1 VDCLAAKPAQAL
13 PTLPDADRTGDFHF
27 KKRLRSVRLGGISNM
42 LDRRLRFPA
51 LLVSRCSNTRHGT
64 LSETDHRSLQRASI
78 RLSFRDFASWRRIL
92 RLALTAV
99 GCVIAWGGMPLMTDG
114 AEVNFSRGIRPLLS
128 DRCYRCHGPD
138 EKERQAGL
146 RLDQRDAAFAPRD
159 GGAAIV
165 AGKAAESVIWQR
177 ITSTDPTLRM
187 PPPESGK
194 TLSETEIDQIRRWID
209 EGAPWQDHWSFASPT
224 RPQVPAVRHA
234 ERVFNPID
242 AFILARVEQA
252 GLSPAAEADRE
263 TLIRR
268 ATFDLTGLPPTLEE
282 VDAFLGDS
290 EPGAY
295 ERVVDRLL
303 KSPRYGEHMARYWLD
318 LARYGDTHGL
328 HLDNRRQIWPYRD
341 WLIRAFNE
349 NLPFDQFTVWQLA
362 GDLLPQPTTD
372 QLVAT
377 GFNRCNV
384 TTSEGGS
391 IAEEY
396 RVRYAVDRV
405 ETTATVWMGLTAG
418 CAVCHDHKFDP
429 LTQNEFY
436 RLYGYFYNF
445 AESEMDGNA
454 LLPNGPTLA
463 APSPTQREQLTGLE
477 KKSTE
482 LDTALAARR
491 EAVTDALAAWE
502 AKVRSGEEKLPAAPS
517 DMLVYLPLDETE
529 GMSAANRVGESSPAT
544 LVGKPNW
551 VAGQHAGALQLSGDA
566 HLELLGVGD
575 LERTD
580 AFSYGAWVKP
590 DNEKAGTIISRMID
604 GQAFRGYDL
613 YLGNGQV
620 FVHLIH
626 SWEGNA
632 IRVNTKEKLKVNTW
646 QHVMMTY
653 DGSSKAAGVRIF
665 VDGKPMELQ
674 ITHDTL
680 TETIKADTP
689 LRVGRRNPGAALEG
703 VLDEVRIYARRLS
716 AEEVALVA
724 GGNPV
729 AELLAIDPA
738 NRNDAQRTQ
747 IRDYYLAQYDA
758 PYQQLRQ
765 QQASLVQE
773 RTALESSIPKTMIMG
788 DRSNRAPIYRL
799 VRGQYDHPDT
809 SQALEPNVPAVLPAL
824 PADKTGTRLD
834 LARWLVDPRHPLT
847 ARVTVNRFWQQLF
860 GMGIVKTTEDF
871 GSQGEWPS
879 HPELLDWLAVEFVES
894 GWDVKGLFKKLMMSH
909 TYRQQAIA
917 TADQLTQD
925 RDNRLLS
932 RGPRFRLDAETIR
945 DNALAL
951 SGLLVGEI
959 GGPSV
964 RPYQPSGLWEA
975 VGYTS
980 SNTARFEQDHGIA
993 LYRRSMYTFWKRTA
1007 PPPSMQIF
1015 DAPSREYCVTRR
1027 ERTNTPTAALV
1038 MLNDQQFVEASRQFA
1053 QRLLKE
1059 TKAEPTER
1067 LRIAFRMATARF
1079 PSERELQIL
1088 TRVQQR
1094 AFETYRANPQAAEA
1108 LLAIGESPR
1117 DKTLDP
1123 VEHAAW
1129 TILASTIL
1137 NLDETLT
1144 KG

>member
-1 VDCLAAKPAQAL
+1 MLSRC
-13 PTLPDADRTGDFHF
+13 TLG
-27 KKRLRSVRLGGISNM
+27 S
-42 LDRRLRFPA
+42 
-51 LLVSRCSNTRHGT
+51 LLVSAFSRPGATAGAIGSGVLGQ
-64 LSETDHRSLQRASI
+64 LSEGNWLVLERVCLIALLIGSL
-78 RLSFRDFASWRRIL
+78 
-92 RLALTAV
+92 AV
-99 GCVIAWGGMPLMTDG
+99 PGSAWG
-114 AEVNFSRGIRPLLS
+114 AEVNFNRDIRPLLS
-128 DRCYRCHGPD
+128 DRCFRCHGPD
-138 EKERQAGL
+138 EKERQGEL
-146 RLDQRDAAFAPRD
+146 RLDQREAAVSSRE

-165 AGKAAESVIWQR
+165 PGKARESLIWQR
-177 ITSTDPTLRM
+177 VTSTDPELKM

-194 TLSETEIDQIRRWID
+194 QLSDAEIELIRRWID
-209 EGAPWQDHWSFASPT
+209 EGASWTEHWSFAP
-224 RPQVPAVRHA
+224 PVRTQPPSVRQA
-234 ERVFNPID
+234 QWVFNPID

-252 GLSPAAEADRE
+252 GLVPAPEADRE

-268 ATFDLTGLPPTLEE
+268 ATLDLTGLPPTLGEI
-282 VDAFLGDS
+282 DAFVSDQ

-295 ERVVDRLL
+295 ERVLDRLL
-303 KSPRYGEHMARYWLD
+303 KSPRYGEHMTRYWLD
-318 LARYGDTHGL
+318 VARYGDTHGL

-391 IAEEY
+391 INEEY

-429 LTQNEFY
+429 LSQAEFY
-436 RLYGYFYNF
+436 QLYGYFYNF
-445 AESEMDGNA
+445 AENEMDGNA
-454 LLPNGPTLA
+454 VLPNGPSVA
-463 APSPTQREQLTGLE
+463 APSPAQQSRLQELQAKTAELE
-477 KKSTE
+477 A
-482 LDTALAARR
+482 ALVARR
-491 EAVTDALAAWE
+491 GAVSDALAAWE
-502 AKVRSGEEKLPAAPS
+502 AKVRAGEEKLPTAPT
-517 DMLVYLPLDETE
+517 DMVVYFPLDETE
-529 GMSAANRVGESSPAT
+529 GTVAANRVGEGSQAT
-544 LVGKPNW
+544 LLGKPNW
-551 VAGQHAGALQLSGDA
+551 VSGKHAGGLQLAGDT
-566 HLELLGVGD
+566 HLELPQVGD
-575 LERTD
+575 FERSD

-590 DNEKAGTIISRMID
+590 DNEKAGTIVSRMID

-653 DGSSKAAGVRIF
+653 DGSSKAAGVRVF

-674 ITHDTL
+674 ITHDSL
-680 TETIKADTP
+680 TETMKADTP
-689 LRVGRRNPGAALEG
+689 FRVGRRNPGAALEG
-703 VLDEVRIYARRLS
+703 TLDEVRVYARRLS
-716 AEEVALVA
+716 DEEVALVA

-729 AELLAIDPA
+729 ADLLAIEPA
-738 NRNDAQRTQ
+738 NRTEAQQTQ

-765 QQASLVQE
+765 QQAAVTQE
-773 RTALESSIPKTMIMG
+773 RTAVEAAIPKTMIMG
-788 DRSNRAPIYRL
+788 DRANRAPIYRL
-799 VRGQYDHPDT
+799 VRGQYDQPDK
-809 SQALEPNVPAVLPAL
+809 SQAFEPNVPAALPAL
-824 PADKTGTRLD
+824 PAEKTGTRLD
-834 LARWLVDPRHPLT
+834 LAKWLVDPRHPLT
-847 ARVTVNRFWQQLF
+847 SRVTVNRYWQQLF
-860 GMGIVKTTEDF
+860 GLGLVKTTEDF

-879 HPELLDWLAVEFVES
+879 HPELLDWLAVEFIES
-894 GWDVKGLFKKLMMSH
+894 GWDVKAFLKLIMMSH
-909 TYRQQAIA
+909 TYRQAAIA
-917 TADQLTQD
+917 TPAQLAQD

-964 RPYQPSGLWEA
+964 KPYQPAGLWEA
-975 VGYTS
+975 VGYSS
-980 SNTARFEQDHGIA
+980 SNTARFEQDHGVA

-1038 MLNDQQFVEASRQFA
+1038 MLNDQQFVEASRHFA
-1053 QRLLKE
+1053 QRLLTE
-1059 TKAEPTER
+1059 TQGDTTER
-1067 LRIAFRMATARF
+1067 LRVAFRMATARF
-1079 PSERELQIL
+1079 PSPRELEIL
-1088 TRVQQR
+1088 ARIQQR
-1094 AFETYRANPQAAEA
+1094 AAETYRANPQAAEA
-1108 LLAIGESPR
+1108 LLAVGESPR
-1117 DKTLDP
+1117 NSMLDP

-1129 TILASTIL
+1129 TIVASTIL
-1137 NLDETLT
+1137 NLDETIT